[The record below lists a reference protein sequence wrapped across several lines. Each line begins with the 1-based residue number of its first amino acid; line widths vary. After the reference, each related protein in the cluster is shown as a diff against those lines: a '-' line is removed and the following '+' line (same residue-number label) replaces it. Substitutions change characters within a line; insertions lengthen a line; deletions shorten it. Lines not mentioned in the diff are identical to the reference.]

1 MEDVDVVVVGAGAA
15 GLGAAATLARYGVS
29 TLLVEQRPEPST
41 LPRATVISTRS
52 MELLR
57 AWGLEDE
64 IRAGGIDADVWIWE
78 CATLASAWA
87 GRRHAVGYPSRE
99 QAAVVSPCSPG
110 VVPQDWLESV
120 LGRHVGAAPSVRVE
134 LGTQLVAVTDEPGG
148 VRVSLRDGS
157 GALRAVT
164 ARYLVAADGAHSPVR
179 SLLGVDMRER
189 EGAHGGVQVVFRAP
203 LWHLLGPLRYALDV
217 VTAPSAPGLFLPA
230 GRDDRWVYAPSLA
243 PGGESPD
250 ALDPAQLVQWMREG
264 AGVADLDPLIERVSP
279 FFSPGQIADRFRVG
293 RTFLAGDAAHRV
305 TPRGGTGMNIALQSG
320 CDLGWKLAWVLR
332 SWAEPDLLDTYE
344 SERRVVAEHN
354 LARST
359 DPDGSRRPV
368 IDELHVDLGGRLAH
382 AWLPSARGVST
393 LDLLG
398 PGWTL
403 FTGPSRRSREG
414 ARSPSAAP
422 LAIRALDTVTA
433 RAVGVR
439 GDGAVLTRPD
449 GVPVATWTSAA
460 GPPARCVCS
469 RAGATCERG
478 SR

>member
-1 MEDVDVVVVGAGAA
+1 LV
-15 GLGAAATLARYGVS
+15 AAA
-29 TLLVEQRPEPST
+29 
-41 LPRATVISTRS
+41 
-52 MELLR
+52 
-57 AWGLEDE
+57 
-64 IRAGGIDADVWIWE
+64 
-78 CATLASAWA
+78 
-87 GRRHAVGYPSRE
+87 
-99 QAAVVSPCSPG
+99 
-110 VVPQDWLESV
+110 
-120 LGRHVGAAPSVRVE
+120 
-134 LGTQLVAVTDEPGG
+134 DEPGG
-148 VRVSLRDGS
+148 VRVRLRDGS
-157 GALRAVT
+157 GVVRTVA

-179 SLLGVDMRER
+179 SLLGVEMRER

-203 LWHLLGPLRYALDV
+203 LWQLLGTKRYALYV
-217 VTAPSAPGLFLPA
+217 VTTPGAPGVFLPA
-230 GRDDRWVYAPSLA
+230 GRGDRWVYAPSLL

-250 ALDPAQLVQWMREG
+250 AFDPAQLVPLMREG

-279 FFSPGQIADRFRVG
+279 FFSPGQLADRFRVG

-320 CDLGWKLAWVLR
+320 CDLGWKLAWVLQG
-332 SWAEPDLLDTYE
+332 WAEPDLLDTYE

-382 AWLPSARGVST
+382 AWMPAACGVST
-393 LDLLG
+393 LDILG

-403 FTGPSRRSREG
+403 FTGPSRGAWEG

-422 LAIRALDTVTA
+422 LAIRTLDAVTA
-433 RAVGVR
+433 RAIGVR

-449 GVPVATWTSAA
+449 GVPVAMWPSAA
-460 GPPARCVCS
+460 GRRARCVCS
-469 RAGATCERG
+469 RPGATCERG